1 MAFTTFTIPGPHTV
15 IVLDE
20 QLKTA
25 PVYEYEQGKRTDKQK
40 VDEAGHR
47 LWRLD
52 GLAVV
57 IEGNTV
63 RDGTIYVTAPWRE
76 SQRGKI
82 GAKMRMTGDFK
93 ARSGSGG
100 FGLTGT
106 LYGGELQAEEGEKRA

>member
-1 MAFTTFTIPGPHTV
+1 MAFTTFTIHGPHTV

-40 VDEAGHR
+40 VDEAGR
-47 LWRLD
+47 PLWRLD

-57 IEGNTV
+57 IDGNTV
-63 RDGTIYVTAPWRE
+63 RDGKVYVTSPWRE
-76 SQRGKI
+76 PQRGKI

-93 ARSGSGG
+93 ARASAGG
-100 FGLTGT
+100 FSLTGT
-106 LYGGELQAEEGEKRA
+106 LYGRELRSEEDAENA

>member
-1 MAFTTFTIPGPHTV
+1 MAFTNFTIPGPHTV

-25 PVYEYEQGKRTDKQK
+25 PVYEYEQGKRTDRRRLDDDGKP
-40 VDEAGHR
+40 

-57 IEGNTV
+57 IGGSTV
-63 RDGTIYVTAPWRE
+63 RDGTIYVTSPWRE
-76 SQRGKI
+76 PQRGKI

-93 ARSGSGG
+93 ARAGAGG
-100 FGLTGT
+100 FSLTGT
-106 LYGGELQAEEGEKRA
+106 LYGRELQAEEGEKRD

>member
-1 MAFTTFTIPGPHTV
+1 MAFTTFTIHGPHTV

-20 QLKTA
+20 ELRTS
-25 PVYEYEQGKRTDKQK
+25 PVYEYAQGKRTDKQR
-40 VDEAGHR
+40 VDDEGHR

-57 IEGNTV
+57 IEGSTV

-76 SQRGKI
+76 PQRGKI

-93 ARSGSGG
+93 ARAESGG

-106 LYGGELQAEEGEKRA
+106 LYGRELQAEDSENA